1 MKKSAKWAVIL
12 CAAVMGMSL
21 AACGKNDKPS
31 GSEGVA
37 GSSTSSAQ
45 SDSTADIKKEDG
57 PLTKYDPPIEFST
70 VISLTDAMQN
80 YIGAKDDVM
89 TNNNWIKGYEEDL
102 GIKVNYKWSVPASQ
116 YDQKLNAQIAS
127 DDLPDIMQV
136 SATQL
141 KSLVDAGMVYDMTQ
155 IFEEYQSTF
164 TKDMMDADG
173 GVALSQSTFD
183 GKLMALPNVGG
194 NKDSASMLWIRQD
207 WLDKLG
213 LKAPATID
221 ELAALAKAFTEND
234 PDGNGKADTYGIAMS
249 NTIYTGGNSDMTG
262 FFEGFGM
269 NPTAWIEG
277 KNGKA
282 EFGLIQ
288 PQMKQGL
295 SFLADMYKNGYMDK
309 EFLTKDGSKVAEDIV
324 AGKVGMLYGQHWLA
338 FWPLQ
343 DGINQ
348 NQKADWIPYPV
359 PSLGGQ
365 PAKVTIGSS
374 TGTFH
379 AVNVD
384 CEHPEAAVKLLNYFY
399 EKDCALSENADT
411 EKFHITSNQ
420 AAEHPEAAFDWA
432 IVKSFY
438 PLQNLFIHNGVVKYL
453 KGDDSVLENSWVKDN
468 AIQCEKYEEDPNTNS
483 VYWSSYR
490 WSGPASAFTVID
502 YYDKNN
508 LMTQNLYIMS
518 DTDSM
523 VQYNTTLDQLALET
537 FTKIIM
543 GTASIDEFDNFVSQ
557 WMNLGGDQIT
567 EEVNTAFGR

>member
-1 MKKSAKWAVIL
+1 MKRFVKWVAIL
-12 CAAVMGMSL
+12 CAVVMGLSL
-21 AACGKNDKPS
+21 VACGKNDSPT
-31 GSEGVA
+31 GSEQ
-37 GSSTSSAQ
+37 SKSDTSTTQ
-45 SDSTADIKKEDG
+45 SEGTSTAEIKEDG

-70 VISLTDAMQN
+70 VMSLTDAMQN
-80 YIGAKDDVM
+80 YIGVKEDVL
-89 TNNNWIKGYEEDL
+89 TNNNWINGYEKDL
-102 GIKVNYKWSVPASQ
+102 GIKVNYKWSVPSTQ

-155 IFEEYQSTF
+155 VFNDYQSPF
-164 TKDMMDADG
+164 TREMMAADG
-173 GVALSQSTFD
+173 GVALSQATFND
-183 GKLMALPNVGG
+183 KLMALPNVGG

-213 LKAPATID
+213 LKAPTTTD
-221 ELAALAKAFTEND
+221 ELVALAKAFTEND
-234 PDGNGKADTYGIAMS
+234 PDGNGKADTFGIAM
-249 NTIYTGGNSDMTG
+249 NNAIYTGGNSDMTG
-262 FFEGFGM
+262 FFEGLGV

-277 KNGKA
+277 KDGKA

-288 PQMKQGL
+288 PQIKQGL
-295 SFLADMYKNGYMDK
+295 SILAGMYKDGYMDK

-343 DGINQ
+343 DSINQ
-348 NQKADWIPYPV
+348 NKNADWIPYPI
-359 PSLGGQ
+359 PSIDGQ

-374 TGTFH
+374 AGTFY
-379 AVNVD
+379 AVNVN
-384 CEHPEAAVKLLNYFY
+384 CKHPEAAVKLLNYFY
-399 EKDCALSENADT
+399 EKDCALSEGADT
-411 EKFHITSNQ
+411 QNFHITSNQ
-420 AAEHPEAAFDWA
+420 ATEHPEAAFDWA
-432 IVKSFY
+432 VVKSFY
-438 PLQNLFIHNGVVKYL
+438 PLQNLFIHDGVVKYL
-453 KGDDSVLENSWVKDN
+453 DGDDSVLENSWVKDN
-468 AIQCEKYEEDPNTNS
+468 AIQCEKYEEDPVENA

-490 WSGPASAFTVID
+490 WSGPKSAFTIID
-502 YYDKNN
+502 YYDTNK
-508 LMTQNLYIMS
+508 LMLQNLYIMS

-557 WMNLGGDQIT
+557 WKNLGGDKIT
-567 EEVNTAFGR
+567 EEVNTAIGR